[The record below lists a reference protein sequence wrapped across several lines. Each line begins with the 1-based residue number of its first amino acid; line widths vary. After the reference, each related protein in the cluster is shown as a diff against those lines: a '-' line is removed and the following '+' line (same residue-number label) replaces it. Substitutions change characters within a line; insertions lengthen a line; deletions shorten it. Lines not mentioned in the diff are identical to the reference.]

1 MDHVLDATRR
11 TNDDLWAILKSLH
24 VLTDIGTTDA
34 SMALNA
40 HEITNGDDNFLD
52 LLCQLTGWGEDKS
65 LAGLEVGVDLLQT

>member
-1 MDHVLDATRR
+1 LDHVLDATRR